1 MEVLFVL
8 FAVALVWL
16 YFWAKRLDAQE
27 KKRQQR
33 VWNLYEDQKKVD
45 ESLLSGN
52 SISSTH
58 NARIKTRE
66 ESSQKQNSAPSETAP
81 EPTHI
86 SQQRQAVNEVAQ
98 LNKESL
104 DTGIAELDGPG
115 MFHRLTGM
123 GPSASAVYLL
133 YSKEHNAYKVGYCES
148 RRIANRIKQI
158 RPEVSD
164 IKLDGTAVFTSAQ
177 NAFDAEQKILD
188 KYKNYRYKGITGRWS
203 GSTEWITRRPTG
215 RPNLTKPSKIE
226 ERYQEELASKAER
239 PIEQDIYTVYLMKS
253 PSKRM
258 YKASWCATHNLR
270 RKLRDAQNSFAID
283 VEVISRFPIQTKEKA
298 RAVAIDINKKA
309 GTFVKDGRKES
320 YTWALNPSYLNS
332 FKDYGPDAKKLN

>member
-8 FAVALVWL
+8 FAVVLVWL

-27 KKRQQR
+27 KKKQQR
-33 VWNLYEDQKKVD
+33 VLNLHEDQKKVD

-66 ESSQKQNSAPSETAP
+66 ESSQKQSSAPSETR
-81 EPTHI
+81 EKQTYI
-86 SQQRQAVNEVAQ
+86 SQERQTINETSQ
-98 LNKESL
+98 QSKESL
-104 DTGIAELDGPG
+104 NTGIPELDGPG

-133 YSKEHNAYKVGYCES
+133 YSKEHNAYKVGYCEP
-148 RRIANRIKQI
+148 RGIANRIKQI
-158 RPEVSD
+158 RPEVPD

-177 NAFDAEQKILD
+177 NAFNAEQKILD
-188 KYKNYRYKGITGRWS
+188 KHKNYRYKGITGRWS

-226 ERYQEELASKAER
+226 ERYQEELASKVQR
-239 PIEQDIYTVYLMKS
+239 PVEQDIYTVYLMKS
-253 PSKRM
+253 PSKGM

-270 RKLRDAQNSFAID
+270 RKLRDAQNSFASD
-283 VEVISRFPIQTKEKA
+283 VEVISRFPIQTKDKA
-298 RAVAIDINKKA
+298 RAVAIDMNKKA
-309 GTFVKDGRKES
+309 GTFVKNGRKES
-320 YTWALNPSYLNS
+320 YSWVLSPSYLAS
-332 FKDYGPDAKKLN
+332 FKDYGPDAKKLH

>member
-8 FAVALVWL
+8 FAVVLVWL

-33 VWNLYEDQKKVD
+33 VLNLYEDQKKVD

-52 SISSTH
+52 SISTTH

-66 ESSQKQNSAPSETAP
+66 ESSQKQSSAPSETR
-81 EPTHI
+81 EKQTYI
-86 SQQRQAVNEVAQ
+86 SQQRQTINEISQ
-98 LNKESL
+98 QSKESL
-104 DTGIAELDGPG
+104 NTGIPELDGPG

-133 YSKEHNAYKVGYCES
+133 YSKDHNAYKVGYCES
-148 RRIANRIKQI
+148 RGIANRIKQI
-158 RPEVSD
+158 RPEVPD

-188 KYKNYRYKGITGRWS
+188 KYKNYRYKGVTGRWS

-215 RPNLTKPSKIE
+215 RPYLTKPSKIE
-226 ERYQEELASKAER
+226 ERYQEELASKVQR
-239 PIEQDIYTVYLMKS
+239 PVEQDIYTVYLMKS
-253 PSKRM
+253 PSKGM

-270 RKLRDAQNSFAID
+270 RKLRDAQNSFAVD
-283 VEVISRFPIQTKEKA
+283 VEVISRFPIQKREKA

-309 GTFVKDGRKES
+309 GTFLKDGRKES
-320 YTWALNPSYLNS
+320 YAWAANPSYLNS
-332 FKDYGPDAKKLN
+332 FKDYGPDAKKLD